1 VATSTTPPFEELLE
15 ALRAIEKALKDPKS
29 RALTTEVPANVAA
42 NHLDYRAI
50 RELMGRDRRPPDP
63 ATTFVFAASR
73 SRRGNTNFSTIRL
86 FGVPADAA
94 RLAVFV
100 SAGPATEI
108 VDLPGSGGVDKT
120 SGEDYFDV
128 DLSVVTNDRPIVRLE
143 LLRDDGYPLR
153 LGPRL
158 AAV

>member
-1 VATSTTPPFEELLE
+1 MATSTTPPFEELLE

-29 RALTTEVPANVAA
+29 RALSTEVPANVAA
-42 NHLDYRAI
+42 NHLDYLAI

-63 ATTFVFAASR
+63 ATSLVFAASR
-73 SRRGNTNFSTIRL
+73 SRRGNTNFSTIRIYTA
-86 FGVPADAA
+86 PAEAA
-94 RLAVFV
+94 QLAVFAT
-100 SAGPATEI
+100 AGPATEI
-108 VDLPGSGGVDKT
+108 AALPDGGVDKT
-120 SGEDYFDV
+120 SGEDFVDV
-128 DLSVVTNDRPIVRLE
+128 DLSVVTNDRPIIRLE